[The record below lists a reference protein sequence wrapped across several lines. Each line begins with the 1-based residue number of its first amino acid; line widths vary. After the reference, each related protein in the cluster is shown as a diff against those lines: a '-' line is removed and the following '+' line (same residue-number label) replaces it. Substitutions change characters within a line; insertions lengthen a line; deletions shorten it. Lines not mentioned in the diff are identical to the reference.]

1 MRSCKELLIASN
13 QYAGEQRLKSWWH
26 LVSTLGLAATLLTI
40 ACLEL
45 PLAVCIASSLLASLV
60 LVRLFIISHDDMH
73 GAILSDSRIA
83 GGILRVYGLLVL
95 SPRQKMRTFF
105 LLFAS
110 VISATILAAPPEPLP
125 YSVGVAAVDITPTY
139 SIRLNGFGG
148 RTQESAGVRQQIR
161 AKALA
166 IETSTRD
173 TVIVITVDTLGI
185 PDDMTERLAEK
196 LKSKG
201 IDRSRVAICAS
212 HTHSGPM
219 IRNCANTLFG
229 QPIADDQWQ
238 TILKY
243 TDELDAKLEEVAVAA
258 LAARKP
264 ARLSWGIGKVTFA
277 MNRRTHGGPVDHD
290 LPLLAVHDPDG
301 RLRAVF
307 TNYACHC
314 VTLSDD
320 MISGDWAGYAMDH
333 IQRRNPGCEALI
345 SIGCGADSNP
355 RGGVLGSRADAADS
369 LGQELAE
376 EVQRLLSTKLRPLTK
391 APESLIERVT
401 LKLAPLPTREEW
413 EERAKQQNAIG
424 HHARTQLAR
433 LDRSEALMTEI
444 SYPIQ
449 SISFGDELAWVFLPG
464 EVVVDYALGLKRELD
479 GGRLWLNAYSN
490 ACPGYVPSERILG
503 EGGYEGG
510 AAMVYYDIPGPYA
523 TGVEQTIVD
532 SVEKQLKARIP
543 AAVDTAKTNG
553 VAPLVPS
560 DAVLSLRT
568 KPGFR
573 AELVASE
580 PLIESPVAIAFGTDG
595 RLWVAE
601 MSDYPQGKAESGKPK
616 AEDGGQIRCVYDD
629 NSDGD
634 YDRSEV
640 FLTGIPFPTG
650 VTVWRNGVLVC
661 AAPDILYA
669 EDTNGDG
676 KADDVRKLFTGFAT
690 HNYQARVNSLE
701 YGLDDWVY
709 GSCGLFGGEITS
721 VQTGEVIALSQ
732 RDFRFNP
739 DTGVLE
745 PATGATQQGRV
756 RNDWGDWFGCNNGT
770 MLMHYPLADQY
781 LRRNP
786 YLAPSQTVM
795 GIAAGPDPGRLFSIS
810 SQVLFMLSGPPNRPT
825 AACGLGIYRDNLLG
839 AEYAGNAFT
848 CEPVNNLVHRQI
860 LTPGG
865 VTFTSRRDHDE
876 LDREFLASTDP
887 WFRPVQARTGPDGAL
902 WVVDMYRYVIEHPIW
917 IPPDTLAT
925 LDPRAG
931 ATMGRIYRVVP
942 NDDAVRRVPRLDQL
956 RGRELV
962 AAMDSPNGTQ
972 RDLVQQL
979 IQWWQNDKDTIPALR
994 QLCVDS
1000 VRPEVRVQALST
1012 WANLE
1017 PPAADV
1023 MLKMPTDTDPHVRSH
1038 AVRVAESQL
1047 NASVELTA
1055 AVVKLADDGDAFLR
1069 MQVAYS
1075 AGFLKPADSAVVLAK
1090 IMAKD
1095 GRNTH
1100 LKSAVESSL
1109 TSANV
1114 VRVLNE
1120 LRAQPD
1126 SDDAADRLLVSAATL
1141 ADAGSFET
1149 ILNELSNRVSE
1160 SAADG
1165 DFNHLAEF
1173 VDAWSR
1179 RSPPDVAPGD
1189 NDLHAAWKPAID
1201 AAVHV
1206 VENDESQITIRM
1218 AAVRLLALAPFLGDP
1233 HSESLAAL
1241 LTPRTQP
1248 ELQSA
1253 AIQALQRDNRPEVA
1267 DVVLTDWA
1275 SREPRLRKTGIALLL
1290 SRPAWSERLLAAIEA
1305 GTVAAGELD
1314 LPQQQAL
1321 LENTDEAIRIAA
1333 AKSFKPRTSAG
1344 RQEAIDRF
1352 TAALHEGGDP
1362 GKGRQ
1367 VFQKHCSNCHRLQD
1381 SGHVVGPDIATYGSK
1396 PVQSL
1401 LIAMLDPN
1409 QAVDPRYQS
1418 YVAVLKDGRSVT
1430 GLIAEETA
1438 SGLTLLAAE
1447 GKRESVLRSEI
1458 DEIRSTGKSLMPEG
1472 FEQNATTEDMNHLWA
1487 YFRTLRVPPKSLE
1500 GNQPAIVEVPAQGNV
1515 ALLASQA
1522 EIYGGDVTFEL
1533 AFQNVGYWH
1542 GKDDMVRWQV
1552 RSPIVRK
1559 MDVWA
1564 EWACDANAAGNSYVI
1579 EGAEPVLKGH
1589 VGSTGAWSRYQLQH
1603 LGTVTIREGE
1613 SDIVI
1618 RPEGDL
1624 RSALA
1629 DLRALHLV
1637 QLDGVPLAAGMVE
1650 ESNSVSTSLKTVA
1663 DIAAFLIDEL
1673 QPPAEREAIIN
1684 ANLDQAAT
1692 IIPLMVQGLPEDHGS
1707 TEEYRRI
1714 PWIWRLA
1721 VAVGKH
1727 GDARQIHSVLAVSLP
1742 QADQLLEH
1750 WQAVVIGGGLI
1761 NGISLSGKWPQ
1772 EELSAL
1778 MKDDAALQTAW
1789 HRSLHLS
1796 TKMADDETVPAG
1808 TRYDALRVVAML
1820 GWNTNRKQL
1829 ERYLQKG
1836 VNDELQMGAISGLSD
1851 VHEAAVSSILI
1862 KEFSNFSDANQQL
1875 ALDALLRSDDR
1886 CLALLTAL
1894 AEDRLP
1900 AKLQQHDKV
1909 KALRTHAS
1917 ESVRSLATRMQ
1928 TPK

>member
-1 MRSCKELLIASN
+1 MMRIFFLLIA
-13 QYAGEQRLKSWWH
+13 L
-26 LVSTLGLAATLLTI
+26 
-40 ACLEL
+40 
-45 PLAVCIASSLLASLV
+45 
-60 LVRLFIISHDDMH
+60 
-73 GAILSDSRIA
+73 
-83 GGILRVYGLLVL
+83 
-95 SPRQKMRTFF
+95 
-105 LLFAS
+105 
-110 VISATILAAPPEPLP
+110 VISATTLAAPPEPQQ

-139 SIRLNGFGG
+139 PVRLNGFGG
-148 RTQESAGVRQQIR
+148 RTKESAGVRQHIQ

-166 IETSTRD
+166 VETDTRD
-173 TVIVITVDTLGI
+173 TVLVITVDTLGI

-201 IDRSRVAICAS
+201 IDRSRLAICAS
-212 HTHSGPM
+212 HTHSAPM

-258 LAARKP
+258 LADRKP

-277 MNRRTHGGPVDHD
+277 MNRRTKGGPVDHD

-301 RLRAVF
+301 SLRAVF

-333 IQRRNPGCEALI
+333 IQRRNPGCHALI

-355 RGGVLGSRADAADS
+355 RGGVLGSRADAAEN

-376 EVQRLLSTKLRPLTK
+376 EVQRLLSTQLRPLTK
-391 APESLIERVT
+391 APESQIERVT
-401 LKLAPLPTREEW
+401 LKLAPLPTREQW
-413 EERAKQQNAIG
+413 EDRAKQQNAIG

-433 LDRSEALMTEI
+433 LDRGEALMTEI

-464 EVVVDYALGLKRELD
+464 EVVVDYALRLKRELN
-479 GGRLWLNAYSN
+479 GGRLWLNAYAN
-490 ACPGYVPSERILG
+490 ACPGYVPSERILR

-510 AAMVYYDIPGPYA
+510 GAMVYYDIPGPYA

-532 SVEKQLKARIP
+532 SVETQLKSRIP
-543 AAVDTAKTNG
+543 AVVDAARTNG
-553 VAPLVPS
+553 VAPLTPS
-560 DAVLSLRT
+560 DAVGSLRT

-573 AELVASE
+573 AELVACE
-580 PLIESPVAIAFGTDG
+580 PLIESPVAIAFGPDG

-601 MSDYPQGKAESGKPK
+601 MNDYPQGRAESRKPK
-616 AEDGGQIRCVYDD
+616 AEVGSDQSSSPSGSPEASDDGGQIRCLYDD
-629 NSDGD
+629 NCDGE

-640 FLTGIPFPTG
+640 FLRGIPFPTG

-676 KADDVRKLFTGFAT
+676 KADDVRKLFSGFAT

-701 YGLDDWVY
+701 YGLDGWVY

-721 VQTGEVIALSQ
+721 TQTGEVIALSQ

-745 PATGATQQGRV
+745 PATGSTQQGRV

-770 MLMHYPLADQY
+770 MLMHYPLADHY

-786 YLAPSQTVM
+786 YLAPSQTVV
-795 GIAAGPDPGRLFSIS
+795 GIAAGPEPGQLFSIS

-825 AACGLGIYRDNLLG
+825 AACGLGIYRDDLLG
-839 AEYAGNAFT
+839 ANYAGNAFT

-860 LTPGG
+860 LKPSG
-865 VTFTSRRDHDE
+865 VTFTSRRDDDE
-876 LDREFLASTDP
+876 QDREFLASTDP

-942 NDDAVRRVPRLDQL
+942 EGHPIRRMPRLDQRHGGDL
-956 RGRELV
+956 AEM
-962 AAMDSPNGTQ
+962 MDSPNGTQ

-979 IQWWQNDKDTIPALR
+979 IQWQQDRDAIPALR
-994 QLCVDS
+994 RLCVDS

-1023 MLKMPTDTDPHVRSH
+1023 ILKMMADSDPLVRSH

-1047 NASVELTA
+1047 EASAELTD
-1055 AVVKLADDGDAFLR
+1055 AVVKASADEDVFLR
-1069 MQVAYS
+1069 MQIAYS
-1075 AGFLKPADSAVVLAK
+1075 AGFLKPADSAVVLAR
-1090 IMAKD
+1090 IMARD
-1095 GRNTH
+1095 GGNTH

-1114 VRVLNE
+1114 VQVLNE
-1120 LRAQPD
+1120 LRAQPG
-1126 SDDAADRLLVSAATL
+1126 SDEAANRLLVSAATL
-1141 ADAGSFET
+1141 AESESFET
-1149 ILNELSNRVSE
+1149 ILQELSNCVSQ
-1160 SAADG
+1160 SATSE
-1165 DFNHLAEF
+1165 DFSRLAEF
-1173 VDAWSR
+1173 ITAWSR
-1179 RSPPDVAPGD
+1179 RSPQNVSPDE
-1189 NDLHAAWKPAID
+1189 NDIYAAWKPAMD
-1201 AAVHV
+1201 VALHV
-1206 VENDESQITIRM
+1206 ATNDESQITIRI
-1218 AAVRLLALAPFLGDP
+1218 AAVRLLALAPFLGES
-1233 HSESLAAL
+1233 HSDALATL
-1241 LTPRTQP
+1241 LTPRTP
-1248 ELQSA
+1248 PALQSA
-1253 AIQALQRDNRPEVA
+1253 AIQALKRDNRPDVA
-1267 DVVLTDWA
+1267 DFVLKDWD
-1275 SREPRLRKTGIALLL
+1275 SREPRLRKETIALLL
-1290 SRPAWSERLLAAIEA
+1290 SRPAWTECLLVAIET
-1305 GTVAAGELD
+1305 GTVSAGELD

-1321 LENTDEAIRIAA
+1321 LENTNESIRITA

-1344 RQEAIDRF
+1344 RQQAIDRY
-1352 TAALHEGGDP
+1352 TAALQEGGDP

-1381 SGHVVGPDIATYGSK
+1381 LGHVVGPDIATYGGK

-1458 DEIRSTGKSLMPEG
+1458 DEIRGTGKSLMPEG
-1472 FEQNATTEDMNHLWA
+1472 FEQNATTEDIKHLWA
-1487 YFRTLRVPPKSLE
+1487 FFRTIRSPPKTLE
-1500 GNQPAIVEVPAQGNV
+1500 GNQPTVVEVPATGNV
-1515 ALLASQA
+1515 AILASQA

-1533 AFQNVGYWH
+1533 PFQNVGFWH
-1542 GKDDMVRWQV
+1542 GKDDMVRWQI

-1564 EWACDANAAGNSYVI
+1564 EWACDANAAGNSYVV
-1579 EGAEPVLKGH
+1579 EGIDPVLRGQ
-1589 VGSTGAWSRYQLQH
+1589 VRSTGAWSRYQLQR

-1637 QLDGVPLAAGMVE
+1637 QLGGVPLATGMV
-1650 ESNSVSTSLKTVA
+1650 A
-1663 DIAAFLIDEL
+1663 D
-1673 QPPAEREAIIN
+1673 
-1684 ANLDQAAT
+1684 
-1692 IIPLMVQGLPEDHGS
+1692 
-1707 TEEYRRI
+1707 
-1714 PWIWRLA
+1714 
-1721 VAVGKH
+1721 
-1727 GDARQIHSVLAVSLP
+1727 
-1742 QADQLLEH
+1742 
-1750 WQAVVIGGGLI
+1750 
-1761 NGISLSGKWPQ
+1761 
-1772 EELSAL
+1772 
-1778 MKDDAALQTAW
+1778 
-1789 HRSLHLS
+1789 
-1796 TKMADDETVPAG
+1796 
-1808 TRYDALRVVAML
+1808 
-1820 GWNTNRKQL
+1820 
-1829 ERYLQKG
+1829 
-1836 VNDELQMGAISGLSD
+1836 
-1851 VHEAAVSSILI
+1851 
-1862 KEFSNFSDANQQL
+1862 
-1875 ALDALLRSDDR
+1875 
-1886 CLALLTAL
+1886 
-1894 AEDRLP
+1894 
-1900 AKLQQHDKV
+1900 
-1909 KALRTHAS
+1909 
-1917 ESVRSLATRMQ
+1917 
-1928 TPK
+1928 

>member
-1 MRSCKELLIASN
+1 MRTCFLLIA
-13 QYAGEQRLKSWWH
+13 L
-26 LVSTLGLAATLLTI
+26 
-40 ACLEL
+40 
-45 PLAVCIASSLLASLV
+45 
-60 LVRLFIISHDDMH
+60 
-73 GAILSDSRIA
+73 
-83 GGILRVYGLLVL
+83 
-95 SPRQKMRTFF
+95 
-105 LLFAS
+105 
-110 VISATILAAPPEPLP
+110 VISATTLAAPPESLP
-125 YSVGVAAVDITPTY
+125 YAVGVAAVDITPTY
-139 SIRLNGFGG
+139 PVRLNGFGG
-148 RTQESAGVRQQIR
+148 RTKESAGVRQQIR

-166 IETSTRD
+166 VETSERD

-196 LKSKG
+196 LKSRG
-201 IDRSRVAICAS
+201 IDRSRIAICAS

-258 LAARKP
+258 LADRKL

-277 MNRRTHGGPVDHD
+277 MNRRKNGGPVDHD

-301 RLRAVF
+301 QLRAVF

-401 LKLAPLPTREEW
+401 LKLAPLPTREQW
-413 EERAKQQNAIG
+413 EDRAKQQNAIG

-433 LDRSEALMTEI
+433 LDRGEALMTEI

-464 EVVVDYALGLKRELD
+464 EVVVDYALRLKRELD
-479 GGRLWLNAYSN
+479 GGRLWLNAYAN
-490 ACPGYVPSERILG
+490 ACPGYIPSERILR

-523 TGVEQTIVD
+523 TGIEQTIVD
-532 SVEKQLKARIP
+532 SVESQLKARIP

-553 VAPLVPS
+553 VAPLAPS
-560 DAVLSLRT
+560 DAVASLRT

-573 AELVASE
+573 AELVACE
-580 PLIESPVAIAFGTDG
+580 PLIESPVAIAFGPDR

-601 MSDYPQGKAESGKPK
+601 MSDYPQGRTESGKPK
-616 AEDGGQIRCVYDD
+616 VEVGVGVGVGVGQSSSPADLPEAAVDGGQIRCVYDD
-629 NSDGD
+629 NNDGH

-650 VTVWRNGVLVC
+650 VTVWRNGLLVC

-701 YGLDDWVY
+701 YGLDGWVY

-721 VQTGEVIALSQ
+721 MQTGEVLALSQ

-745 PATGATQQGRV
+745 PATGSTQQGRV

-770 MLMHYPLADQY
+770 MLMHYPLADHY

-786 YLAPSQTVM
+786 YLAPSRTVV

-839 AEYAGNAFT
+839 ADYAGNAFT

-860 LTPGG
+860 LTPAG
-865 VTFTSRRDHDE
+865 VTFTSRRDDDE
-876 LDREFLASTDP
+876 QDREFLASTDP

-942 NDDAVRRVPRLDQL
+942 EDHAVRRMPRLDQL
-956 RGRELV
+956 HGGELA

-979 IQWWQNDKDTIPALR
+979 IQWQNDKDAIPALR
-994 QLCVDS
+994 QLS
-1000 VRPEVRVQALST
+1000 VGSARPEVRVQALST

-1017 PPAADV
+1017 PPDAEI
-1023 MLKMPTDTDPHVRSH
+1023 MLKLLTDSDPHVRSH

-1047 NASVELTA
+1047 KASAELAA
-1055 AVVKLADDGDAFLR
+1055 AVVKLADDEDAFLR

-1114 VRVLNE
+1114 VRVLDE
-1120 LRAQPD
+1120 LRARPD
-1126 SDDAADRLLVSAATL
+1126 SADAADRLLVSAATL
-1141 ADAGSFET
+1141 ADADSLET
-1149 ILNELSNRVSE
+1149 ILKELSNRVSE
-1160 SAADG
+1160 SASDG
-1165 DFNHLAEF
+1165 DFNHLTEF
-1173 VDAWSR
+1173 INAWSR
-1179 RSPPDVAPGD
+1179 RSPQDVSPAD
-1189 NDLHAAWKPAID
+1189 DEIRAAWKPAMNS
-1201 AAVHV
+1201 ALKVA
-1206 VENDESQITIRM
+1206 ENHESQTGIRI
-1218 AAVRLLALAPFLGDP
+1218 AAVRLLALAPFLSEP
-1233 HSESLAAL
+1233 HSEALAAL
-1241 LTPRTQP
+1241 LTPRTPP

-1253 AIQALQRDNRPEVA
+1253 AIQALKRDNRPEVA
-1267 DVVLTDWA
+1267 DAVLTDWA
-1275 SREPRLRKTGIALLL
+1275 SREPRLRKEGVALLL
-1290 SRPAWSERLLAAIEA
+1290 SRSAWTERLLVAIET
-1305 GTVAAGELD
+1305 GTVTAGELD
-1314 LPQQQAL
+1314 LLQQQAL
-1321 LENTDEAIRIAA
+1321 LENAVESIRNAA
-1333 AKSFKPRTSAG
+1333 AGIFRTRTSAG
-1344 RQEAIDRF
+1344 RQQEIDRY
-1352 TAALHEGGDP
+1352 TAALQDSGDP

-1367 VFQKHCSNCHRLQD
+1367 VFQKHCASCHRLQD
-1381 SGHVVGPDIATYGSK
+1381 MGHVVGPDIAAYGGK

-1418 YVAVLKDGRSVT
+1418 YVAVLKDGRIVT

-1438 SGLTLLAAE
+1438 SGLTFLAAE
-1447 GKRESVLRSEI
+1447 GKQESVLRSEI

-1472 FEQNATTEDMNHLWA
+1472 FWQNATPEDINHLWA
-1487 YFRTLRVPPKSLE
+1487 FFRTLRVPPKTFE
-1500 GNQPAIVEVPAQGNV
+1500 GNQPMVVEVPAEGNV
-1515 ALLASQA
+1515 ALLASCA
-1522 EIYGGDVTFEL
+1522 EIYGGDITFEL
-1533 AFQNVGYWH
+1533 PFQNVGYWH
-1542 GKDDMVRWQV
+1542 GKDDMVRWRIASPVV
-1552 RSPIVRK
+1552 RQ

-1564 EWACDANAAGNSYVI
+1564 EWACDSNAAGNSYVI
-1579 EGAEPVLKGH
+1579 EGVEPVLKGQ

-1618 RPEGDL
+1618 RPDGEL

-1637 QLDGVPLAAGMVE
+1637 QLDGVPLATGMVE
-1650 ESNSVSTSLKTVA
+1650 ESKSASTSLKTVA
-1663 DIAAFLIDEL
+1663 DIAAFLIDDR
-1673 QPPAEREAIIN
+1673 QPSAEREAIIN
-1684 ANLDQAAT
+1684 ANPDRAAT
-1692 IIPLMVQGLPEDHGS
+1692 IIKLMVQELPEDAGS

-1714 PWIWRLA
+1714 PWIWRVA
-1721 VAVGKH
+1721 IAVGKH
-1727 GDARQIHSVLAVSLP
+1727 GNARQIRSVLAVSLP
-1742 QADQLLEH
+1742 QADQPLEH

-1772 EELSAL
+1772 DELSAL
-1778 MKDDAALQTAW
+1778 MKEDAALQTAW
-1789 HRSLHLS
+1789 SRTLRLS

-1808 TRYDALRVVAML
+1808 TRYDALRIVAML
-1820 GWNTNRKQL
+1820 DWSTIRKQL

-1851 VHEAAVSSILI
+1851 VHEAAVSSTLI
-1862 KEFSNFSDANQQL
+1862 KEFANFSDVNQQL
-1875 ALDALLRSDDR
+1875 AIDALLRTDDR
-1886 CLALLTAL
+1886 CLALVTAL
-1894 AEDRLP
+1894 AEARLP
-1900 AKLQQHDKV
+1900 AKLRQHDKV

-1917 ESVRSLATRMQ
+1917 EPVRILAARIQ
-1928 TPK
+1928 AP